1 MPPPSGVVTDSGV
14 SGSDRDGGTHTM
26 DLRYLRAFTAVAE
39 TGGIS
44 AAADRLGYAQS
55 TLSMQV
61 RRLEDELGA
70 QLLRRTSTGAQLT
83 DAGRRLLPYA
93 VQATELEDRMR
104 RAVRDVTPRLRV
116 GALESLADEWLAQVL
131 TAYQN
136 SGCRRELLLTVAP
149 REQLLGDLAA
159 DRLDLV
165 FVYDNG
171 TAPDTPFTAVDEEQF
186 VLVAAPE
193 HPLAKASAPPSPA
206 ELFAAEFLVVERG
219 CTSELLYRRYG
230 RALTADTRVGMT
242 TGSLAALRRMVALG
256 RGIALLPRSAVRGE
270 LASGELV
277 RIDPDFDTSGRVPVL
292 ARWRSGQ
299 EDLVSPLVT
308 VAGGRVRPGR

>member
-1 MPPPSGVVTDSGV
+1 
-14 SGSDRDGGTHTM
+14 M
-26 DLRYLRAFTAVAE
+26 DLRYLTAFTAVAE

-83 DAGRRLLPYA
+83 DAGKRLLPYA
-93 VQATELEDRMR
+93 LQATELAERMR
-104 RAVRDVTPRLRV
+104 HAVRKATPRLRV

-171 TAPDTPFTAVDEEQF
+171 TIPDTPYTAVDEEQF

-193 HPLAKASAPPSPA
+193 HPLAKIDSPSAA
-206 ELFAAEFLVVERG
+206 DLFAAEFLVVERG

-230 RALTADTRVGMT
+230 RALTCDTRVGMT
-242 TGSLAALRRMVALG
+242 TGSLAALRRMVTLG
-256 RGIALLPRSAVRGE
+256 RGIALLPRTAVRAE
-270 LASGELV
+270 LAAGDLV
-277 RIDPDFDTSGRVPVL
+277 RIDPGLDPSGRIPVL
-292 ARWRSGQ
+292 ARWQAGR
-299 EDLVSPLVT
+299 EELVAPLVD
-308 VAGGRVRPGR
+308 VARGRVGGAVGASAGGAAA